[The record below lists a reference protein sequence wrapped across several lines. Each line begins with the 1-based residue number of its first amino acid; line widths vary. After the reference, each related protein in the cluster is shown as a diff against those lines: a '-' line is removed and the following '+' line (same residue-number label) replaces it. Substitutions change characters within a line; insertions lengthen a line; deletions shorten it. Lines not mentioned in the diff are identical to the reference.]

1 MSRRLAVCV
10 LLLLSGLLVLVPAGA
25 EPARTAPPAKL
36 EESLSA
42 KLFRP
47 VKFSGFDDPGLKLKD
62 ALEKLSKD
70 YAVEIEV
77 NEPAFKA
84 TGMDDVLSAPVAE
97 KPIRKSDRIRLDR
110 LLRTILVRL
119 PIPGGAT
126 YVLRRDGIEITTVQT
141 ARAQIWGGHNGPF
154 LPLVQ
159 ATFEQKPLAE
169 ALREMAEQT
178 EYNVV
183 LDNRAGE
190 RGKAEVSARFVNTPL
205 DTAVN
210 FVADMVDLRTVLL
223 DNVIYVTTREN
234 AALMESRLKKDPNDA
249 AESAGPRIGSG
260 VASPVTPAGPPAGM

>member
-1 MSRRLAVCV
+1 MSRRIAVCA
-10 LLLLSGLLVLVPAGA
+10 LLLLSGLLVLVRAGV
-25 EPARTAPPAKL
+25 EPARTAPPAKA

-62 ALEKLSKD
+62 ALEKLNKE

-77 NEPAFKA
+77 NEAAFKA
-84 TGMDDVLSAPVAE
+84 AGMEDVLSTLVAE
-97 KPIRKSDRIRLDR
+97 KPIRKSDSIRLDR
-110 LLRTILVRL
+110 LLRTVLARFPV
-119 PIPGGAT
+119 GAT
-126 YVLRRDGIEITTVQT
+126 YVLRRDGIEITTVQA

-154 LPLVQ
+154 LPLVH
-159 ATFEQKPLAE
+159 ATFAQRPLAE

-178 EYNVV
+178 EYNIV

-190 RGKAEVSARFVNTPL
+190 KAKAEVSARFVNTPL

-210 FVADMVDLRTVLL
+210 FVADMVDLRTILL

-234 AALMESRLKKDPNDA
+234 AALMESRLKKDPSDA
-249 AESAGPRIGSG
+249 AESAGSRIGSG
-260 VASPVTPAGPPAGM
+260 VASPVTPAGAPAGM